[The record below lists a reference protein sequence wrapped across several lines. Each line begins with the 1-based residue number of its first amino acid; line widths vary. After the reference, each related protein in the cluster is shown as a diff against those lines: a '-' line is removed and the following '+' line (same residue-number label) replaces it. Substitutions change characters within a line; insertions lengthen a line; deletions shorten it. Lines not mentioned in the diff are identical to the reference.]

1 MSFQLVT
8 KRSFDKE
15 FAGLPKDIQRRVADA
30 FLALGENPF
39 PPGCVK
45 LKGSA
50 SYRIR
55 VGDYRI
61 IYSPDPANQIIRLL
75 GVGHRREIYR

>member
-8 KRSFDKE
+8 KRSFDRE
-15 FAGLPKDIQRRVADA
+15 FAGLPKDLQRRVADA
-30 FLALGENPF
+30 FLPLAENPF

-50 SYRIR
+50 SFRIR
-55 VGDYRI
+55 VGDYRV
-61 IYSPDPANQIIRLL
+61 IYCPDTEKKIVRLL
-75 GVGHRREIYR
+75 AVGHRREIYR